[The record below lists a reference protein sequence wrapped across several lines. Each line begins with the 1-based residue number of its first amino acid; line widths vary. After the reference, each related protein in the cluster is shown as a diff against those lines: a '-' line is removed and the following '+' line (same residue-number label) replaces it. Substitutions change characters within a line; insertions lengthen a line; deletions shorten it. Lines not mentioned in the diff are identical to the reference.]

1 MGGGVNVTDL
11 IFCQKIAIPD
21 KNNPGPMML
30 TMHQDL
36 VQIFRILYEQ
46 QQYFSFLFPQLS
58 YEMRISPREGKEYL
72 HIAKGTS

>member
-1 MGGGVNVTDL
+1 
-11 IFCQKIAIPD
+11 
-21 KNNPGPMML
+21 ML
-30 TMHQDL
+30 TVHQDL
-36 VQIFRILYEQ
+36 VQIFRILYEQQ